1 MAALEIDSGANVVMF
16 MHTPN
21 EKVSSFRTRAYG
33 NIGKQLVKQP
43 AFRLCKLQLKAHVA
57 EFEGRLW

>member
-1 MAALEIDSGANVVMF
+1 LAALEIDSGANVVMF

-33 NIGKQLVKQP
+33 NIGKKISETTSVSFVQIAIKSSCC
-43 AFRLCKLQLKAHVA
+43 RI
-57 EFEGRLW
+57 

>member
-1 MAALEIDSGANVVMF
+1 MF

-33 NIGKQLVKQP
+33 NIGKQLVETTSVSFVQIAIKISCC
-43 AFRLCKLQLKAHVA
+43 RIL
-57 EFEGRLW
+57 G